1 MEKYLFFDI
10 DGTLLSH
17 TEGIS
22 PSTVEALRLCKEKG
36 YKIFIC
42 TGRSYAGVPELI
54 YSFNFDGII
63 AAAGGY
69 VKVGDEVIFSHEIP
83 DHLVD
88 NIVYHLNKH
97 NTPFILEG
105 TEYIY
110 TDKELLRDFELRTE
124 ELKKIKEKSKYE
136 HSAYDYM
143 FVAHKNIDE
152 YYENRTPISAMAI
165 HGDGPESYREFESF
179 IDRDFYLIK
188 YEKFADLVPK
198 GVNKFT
204 GIQLILD
211 HFRANLKDT
220 IAFGDSLNDYEMI
233 KFCEIGVAVGN
244 ASDPLKEVADYI
256 TDDIHHDG
264 IYNALKHFNI
274 I

>member
-10 DGTLLSH
+10 DGTLLSY

-22 PSTVEALRLCKEKG
+22 LSTVEALRMSKEKG
-36 YKIFIC
+36 HKIFIC
-42 TGRSYAGVPELI
+42 TGRSYAAIPKPL
-54 YSFNFDGII
+54 YSFDFDGVI
-63 AAAGGY
+63 AAAGGF
-69 VKVGDEVIFSHEIP
+69 VKVGDDVIYNNEMP

-88 NIVYHLNKH
+88 NIIYHLNKH
-97 NTPFILEG
+97 NTPFILQG
-105 TEYIY
+105 TKYIY
-110 TDKELLRDFELRTE
+110 TDKELLRDFELRTQ
-124 ELKKIKEKSKYE
+124 ELKKIKEQSKYE

-143 FVAHKNIDE
+143 FVAHKTIEE

-165 HGDGPESYREFESF
+165 HGDGPDSYRELESF
-179 IDRDFYLIK
+179 IDKDFYLIK

-211 HFRANLKDT
+211 YFGGNLKNT

-244 ASDPLKEVADYI
+244 ASDAVKEIADYV
-256 TDDIHHDG
+256 TDDIHKDG
-264 IYNALKHFNI
+264 IYNALKHFEVI
-274 I
+274 

>member
-1 MEKYLFFDI
+1 MKKYLFFDI

-22 PSTVEALRLCKEKG
+22 PSTIEALKLAKENG
-36 YKIFIC
+36 HKIFIC
-42 TGRSYAGVPELI
+42 TGRSYAGIPKLI
-54 YSFNFDGII
+54 YTLGFDGVI

-97 NTPFILEG
+97 KTQFILEG

-110 TDKELLRDFELRTE
+110 TDKEILRDFELRTK
-124 ELKKIKEKSKYE
+124 ELKKIKDESKYE

-143 FVAHKNIDE
+143 FVAHKTIEDYFNE
-152 YYENRTPISAMAI
+152 RTPISAMAI

-179 IDRDFYLIK
+179 IDKDFYLIK
-188 YEKFADLVPK
+188 YEKFADLVPN
-198 GVNKFT
+198 GVNKFS
-204 GIQLILD
+204 GIQEIVNHLGGKLE
-211 HFRANLKDT
+211 DT
-220 IAFGDSLNDYEMI
+220 MAFGDSLNDYEMI
-233 KFCEIGVAVGN
+233 KYSQIGVAVGN
-244 ASDPLKEVADYI
+244 ATDVLKEVADYV
-256 TDDIHHDG
+256 TDDIHKDG
-264 IYNALKHFNI
+264 IYNALKHFDVI
-274 I
+274 